1 MGPVPVSGA
10 VGVWL
15 ARRTRHYR
23 VVAAL
28 LVGLAV
34 GLVAL
39 TGLAIRTSAVLA
51 RVDPALAS
59 TPVIGDLEATRAVVL
74 ALLALCSSAV
84 AAVGV
89 PWLRRSRE
97 LLEALLGVSFDP
109 HRPGPP
115 GRRSIRRWGVL
126 VRTVAPDR
134 PAWWSP
140 ETVGGGRRGAVL
152 AALSAVLG
160 LPLLLAGLVLDAL
173 AGGAAHRRLASA
185 VIASGAASTAVGA
198 ALGVPVL
205 QALRRREVVAL
216 RNVAIETFPMP
227 RSMPLLTIIA
237 GLPLAL
243 AVALVASGADE
254 APCEVFGARC
264 LELIVPADRDARDPR
279 GPTMT
284 VRFTVHPGSR
294 DDVGLLVVAVGGPG
308 ASGIDEG
315 SWRYG
320 ELDRR
325 LRAAYDVVFFDPRG
339 VGASGGRDC
348 PEAAI
353 GWEQAVAG
361 DPDAARAF
369 VDRCLRETGVPIA
382 ELPSYRTEQVV
393 GDLEALRAHLG
404 HERLVIYGESYGTE
418 LAQAY
423 GSAHP
428 ERVQALVLDGAV
440 DLGMTPHEFWLDAAR
455 GFGATLEATFEECAD
470 DPGCGVDL
478 PAPELSYRSLI
489 DRLERE
495 PVVVN
500 VPDGAGGE
508 IRQTISRPTFE
519 AVVASAMY
527 DPVGRT
533 VVLRA
538 LAEAARGEWGYVGRL
553 AGDQA
558 TVWTSDGT
566 STFAYYAVTCG
577 DEPVVS
583 ESGGSGEYLAR
594 AESAAIEDE
603 LLGAAY
609 FSALPCASWPAP
621 PDEGIPPLTDAPFP
635 VLVLTAT
642 ADPIT
647 RASAGRGI
655 ADRQPEGYLVE
666 TEGGAHV
673 TFGGGDPCVDDVVVK
688 LLVDGLQPPDRTH
701 CPGYVTDGHM
711 PLTPLDPEEFAD
723 PLEAAAAFDTELLA
737 APELYSWDGIEATTF
752 GCRFGG
758 GARIDWDGGR
768 IRVTVFDCEW
778 ARGLALDGNGTIDP
792 ETWDVELRLV
802 GPDTEVRYRGGVE
815 GRSLEGTWNGREV
828 SLRE

>member
-1 MGPVPVSGA
+1 MRL
-10 VGVWL
+10 GVWL
-15 ARRTRHYR
+15 ARRTRHFR

-74 ALLALCSSAV
+74 ALLALCSFAV

-115 GRRSIRRWGVL
+115 VRRSIRRWGVL

-140 ETVGGGRRGAVL
+140 ETVGGGRPGAVL

-173 AGGAAHRRLASA
+173 AGGAADRRLASA
-185 VIASGAASTAVGA
+185 VIASGAASTAVCA
-198 ALGVPVL
+198 
-205 QALRRREVVAL
+205 
-216 RNVAIETFPMP
+216 
-227 RSMPLLTIIA
+227 
-237 GLPLAL
+237 
-243 AVALVASGADE
+243 
-254 APCEVFGARC
+254 
-264 LELIVPADRDARDPR
+264 
-279 GPTMT
+279 
-284 VRFTVHPGSR
+284 
-294 DDVGLLVVAVGGPG
+294 AVGGPG

-508 IRQTISRPTFE
+508 IRQTITRPTFE

-577 DEPVVS
+577 DERVVS

-655 ADRQPEGYLVE
+655 ADRHPEGYLVE

-792 ETWDVELRLV
+792 ETWDVALRLV